1 MRVWRMRKRITID
14 VSDTDRDTL
23 TRLRGF
29 DPEKPVFGPDA
40 V

>member
-1 MRVWRMRKRITID
+1 MDPITVAILA
-14 VSDTDRDTL
+14 VLPAL

-29 DPEKPVFGPDA
+29 DPEKPGFSLNA